1 MKELNQLPGD
11 RPSAMK
17 PTNSVTVEQI
27 IKSLP
32 EGQQFDAREILNR
45 HPHLANSSVAY
56 VELVIEQYCRAMN
69 AGEQIDRQAFAS
81 RYATHLD
88 TLTVLLETE
97 AAFRLAMEEPDWP
110 EAGEEYL
117 GFHLDLELG
126 GGKLSRVFLAREIDV
141 ANRHVVLKV
150 CSGDRRE
157 GEVLG
162 NLNHPS
168 ICRVYSVR
176 HDPSRDLSAIC
187 MPFEGTTTLADLI
200 VDGPPETSEERRG
213 RLKKI
218 LTYAIQTAEALEYIH
233 GNQVVHGDVK
243 PANILI
249 ADDDAR
255 LIDFNVSF
263 QEGSAV
269 EQLYGT
275 LQYLAPEHLNAAP
288 DGASGRRGSTE
299 GDVYAWG
306 RTFFQAIHGILP
318 DGRDWNSPHDRRLET
333 EREFR
338 SSNPPRI
345 PTQELPREFRAL
357 DRLLS
362 DCLAE
367 DTAARPTAQE
377 LVRRLQQIETQQ
389 KPQPRGSVF
398 TGRRVA
404 IAIGLLAVVFVIAF
418 IPKKPPSEGNE
429 SAHENRKKSDQVDNA
444 IIAIEQGRYRNAIE
458 ILEPL
463 AKKPGDQRDTLEE
476 MLAYCYAR
484 QALLIEDD
492 DKQALDLLRK
502 ATVILER
509 LTATA
514 SIGKEALDRQGI
526 TISDV
531 FRRRYESLGWCRIE
545 TLRHRPP
552 LPTNDPPGEF
562 KTSFDRMRKT
572 WRIGTY
578 RTFRPDML
586 ALGDCLQKMPD
597 DMEVNFWSV
606 MYFRMIA
613 TKLPTHEFAEPV
625 PTRALEYLWTATC
638 LTGNE
643 VNKAKFFFQNLSNPT
658 VGLRDN
664 DEFRYVLNRGFKP
677 PKLTL
682 PPKP

>member
-1 MKELNQLPGD
+1 M
-11 RPSAMK
+11 RP
-17 PTNSVTVEQI
+17 TDSVTVEQI

-32 EGQQFDAREILNR
+32 EGQQFDAREILNQ

-299 GDVYAWG
+299 GDIYAWG
-306 RTFFQAIHGILP
+306 RTFFQAIHGLLP

-338 SSNPPRI
+338 SSHSPRI

-398 TGRRVA
+398 TGRRFT
-404 IAIGLLAVVFVIAF
+404 IAAGLLAAVFGFLMVSSKTDPRDPVVDHVA
-418 IPKKPPSEGNE
+418 EANL
-429 SAHENRKKSDQVDNA
+429 
-444 IIAIEQGRYRNAIE
+444 AIEQRRFGDAIKHLE
-458 ILEPL
+458 ILVQSPEHRT
-463 AKKPGDQRDTLEE
+463 DRREE
-476 MLAYCYAR
+476 LLAYCYAR
-484 QALLIEDD
+484 QALLIRDD

-514 SIGKEALDRQGI
+514 SIGEVALKRQGI

-552 LPTNDPPGEF
+552 LPTNDPPREF
-562 KTSFDRMRKT
+562 KTSFNRMRKT

-658 VGLRDN
+658 VGLRDYA
-664 DEFRYVLNRGFKP
+664 EFRYVLNRGFKP